1 MGLFDKLTKK
11 FANTTTVYTPVH
23 GEVISLK
30 DIADG
35 IFSEGILGK
44 GVGIRPADGV
54 VYAPFD
60 GKVVQIAD
68 TKHAIC
74 IENHAGVQLMIHVG
88 LDTVNMEGN
97 GFEQQV
103 KVGDTVTGGQQLMT
117 FSIEEIQKAGYPT
130 TAVVVILNSNDYSS
144 IEILGEGQMTKAD
157 KLIQIS

>member
-1 MGLFDKLTKK
+1 MGLFDKLTKR
-11 FANTTTVYTPVH
+11 FSSTTTVYAPAP

-44 GVGIRPADGV
+44 GVGIKPKEGL

-74 IENHAGVQLMIHVG
+74 IQNNAGVQLMIHVG
-88 LDTVNMEGN
+88 LDTVNMQGN

-103 KVGDTVTGGQQLMT
+103 QFGDTVTCGQQIMT
-117 FSIEEIQKAGYPT
+117 FSMEEIAKAGYPAT
-130 TAVVVILNSNDYSS
+130 VVVVILNSNDYSS

>member
-1 MGLFDKLTKK
+1 MGLFDKLAKK
-11 FANTTTVYTPVH
+11 FSSATTVYVPIP

-35 IFSEGILGK
+35 VFSEGILGQ
-44 GVGIRPADGV
+44 GVGIKPKEGL

-74 IENHAGVQLMIHVG
+74 IQNSAGVQLMIHVG
-88 LDTVNMEGN
+88 LDTVNMQGN

-103 KVGDTVTGGQQLMT
+103 QLGDTVTGGQQIMT
-117 FSIEEIQKAGYPT
+117 FSMDEIKKAGYPT
-130 TAVVVILNSNDYSS
+130 TAVVVILNSNEYSS
-144 IEILGEGQMTKAD
+144 IEIIGDGEVTKAD
-157 KLIQIS
+157 KLIQVS